1 VPIAIVLTGF
11 IDYWSTTTFTVKVKS
26 DKDFAAPY
34 IAAQYPGSTILAAP
48 DDDTSASSIPR
59 PWVQSGLSIVEV
71 KELNDTL
78 PIETNL
84 PMPNF
89 RS

>member
-1 VPIAIVLTGF
+1 
-11 IDYWSTTTFTVKVKS
+11 
-26 DKDFAAPY
+26 
-34 IAAQYPGSTILAAP
+34 
-48 DDDTSASSIPR
+48 
-59 PWVQSGLSIVEV
+59 VQSGLSIVEV

-89 RS
+89 NV

>member
-1 VPIAIVLTGF
+1 M
-11 IDYWSTTTFTVKVKS
+11 
-26 DKDFAAPY
+26 
-34 IAAQYPGSTILAAP
+34 ILAVP
-48 DDDTSASSIPR
+48 VIL

-84 PMPNF
+84 PMHRMQHNNLY
-89 RS
+89 S

>member
-1 VPIAIVLTGF
+1 MLALQETFLIPELPPTIVVIPCILRM
-11 IDYWSTTTFTVKVKS
+11 
-26 DKDFAAPY
+26 
-34 IAAQYPGSTILAAP
+34 ILAVP
-48 DDDTSASSIPR
+48 VIL